1 MCVPIPRL
9 RLWLL
14 ILSNGAVSFAAP
26 GRLADEN
33 WIHGIYTGLTPR
45 AIELPAGQAWRKA
58 TELAAEHHGAF
69 AVVGTGRSM
78 LPLYQPGTILVLAP
92 VGYDSLR
99 RGQTAVYRN
108 GRDRL
113 VAHVLVAKARDGW
126 RATGLN
132 NRWHDME
139 PLVTDKLFGVVVA
152 AFRPAIS
159 TAPTMAAV
167 KSVPSAAF
175 LVDQ

>member
-1 MCVPIPRL
+1 MPVAPL
-9 RLWLL
+9 RFCLL
-14 ILSNGAVSFAAP
+14 IFLGGAVCAASP
-26 GRLADEN
+26 LRLADEP
-33 WIHGIYTGLTPR
+33 WIRGIYTGLTPR
-45 AIELPAGQAWRKA
+45 AVELPAGEAWQKA
-58 TELAAEHHGAF
+58 TVLAAEHNGAF

-92 VGYDSLR
+92 LSYGSLR

-126 RATGLN
+126 RAAGLN

-139 PLVTDKLFGVVVA
+139 PLVADKLLGVVVA
-152 AFRPAIS
+152 AFRPGKSAAPAL
-159 TAPTMAAV
+159 TATV
-167 KSVPSAAF
+167 SVPSAAF

>member
-1 MCVPIPRL
+1 MPVAPL

-14 ILSNGAVSFAAP
+14 LLWSGAVSVAVPA
-26 GRLADEN
+26 RLVDEA
-33 WIHGIYTGLTPR
+33 WIRGVYTGLTPR
-45 AIELPAGQAWRKA
+45 AVELPAGEAWQKA
-58 TELAAEHHGAF
+58 TALAAEHRGAF

-113 VAHVLVAKARDGW
+113 VAHVLIAKARDGW
-126 RATGLN
+126 RAAGLN

-139 PLVTDKLFGVVVA
+139 PLVADKLLGVVVA
-152 AFRPAIS
+152 AFRPGKTASS
-159 TAPTMAAV
+159 TLTASV
-167 KSVPSAAF
+167 SVPSAAF
-175 LVDQ
+175 LVD